1 MIITP
6 KMIEEVH
13 QHVVLKQLEIDKLRN
28 AAYKNISFG
37 PEYRALCR
45 ELDAFLRALEVIGF
59 PGVLVAESLNETY
72 FKFSKEHALA
82 LISQANDEPLMP
94 VYKIVAERIEHAD
107 SEDYLIDGCGECHRM
122 PDCAC
127 DILRA
132 VAESKSVLREAK
144 AKMKGG
150 ESCR

>member
-6 KMIEEVH
+6 DMIENVH
-13 QHVVLKQLEIDKLRN
+13 RHVVLKQLEIDGLRN
-28 AAYKNISFG
+28 AANKDISFG
-37 PEYRALCR
+37 QAYRSACK
-45 ELDAFLRALEVIGF
+45 ELDAFLRALEIIGF

-82 LISQANDEPLMP
+82 LMQQANDEPLLP
-94 VYKIVAERIEHAD
+94 VFKLVSERIEHAD
-107 SEDYLIDGCGECHRM
+107 SEGYLMDGCGECHRM

-132 VAESKSVLREAK
+132 VAESKSALREARNNL
-144 AKMKGG
+144 KGG
-150 ESCR
+150 AK